1 MSVVKRLFQFDV
13 DSTFITQEVIE
24 LLASKAGVLDEVA
37 RITESAMR
45 GEIDFSESL
54 IARVGLLKG
63 LPESVISEVQGEIVL
78 TDGAEELVVNLHALG
93 HCVSLVSGGF
103 INVIGPL
110 AEQHRID
117 FVRANELEVIDG
129 MLTGKVIG
137 RIIDRAAKATALA
150 EFAKAAGVAMHN
162 TVAIGDGANDID
174 MLKLAGVSIAF
185 NAKPIVV
192 ELADL
197 SITEPSLRSV
207 LTLLDL

>member
-1 MSVVKRLFQFDV
+1 MTVVKRLFQFDV

-54 IARVGLLKG
+54 VARVGLLKG
-63 LPESVISEVQGEIVL
+63 LPESALSEVQSEIVL

-93 HCVSLVSGGF
+93 HCVSLVGGGF

-110 AEQHRID
+110 AQQLRID

-197 SITEPSLRSV
+197 AITEPSLKSV